1 MKNILKPVFNPKNA
15 TSPDSLLFKM
25 KQFDDDPFKSSTE
38 PNYQA
43 ITKLITTQDMS
54 KVNPKALH
62 SKLPLIWN
70 WVFSHLKKQQE
81 KDNSLDLSFKNPAP
95 KFLISPK
102 HSEPR
107 KSMTLKQRRS
117 KEERNLKQGEEV
129 KQLSVSTIT
138 ETDVEWLKSNKDLMA
153 PAAKLV
159 FASYILVNGVTDDA
173 KKIIDNNYEKVW
185 DFTKE
190 QFSIKFVQKII
201 ALQKPAKGSI
211 AQVE

>member
-1 MKNILKPVFNPKNA
+1 
-15 TSPDSLLFKM
+15 
-25 KQFDDDPFKSSTE
+25 
-38 PNYQA
+38 
-43 ITKLITTQDMS
+43 
-54 KVNPKALH
+54 
-62 SKLPLIWN
+62 
-70 WVFSHLKKQQE
+70 
-81 KDNSLDLSFKNPAP
+81 
-95 KFLISPK
+95 
-102 HSEPR
+102 
-107 KSMTLKQRRS
+107 MTLKQRRS